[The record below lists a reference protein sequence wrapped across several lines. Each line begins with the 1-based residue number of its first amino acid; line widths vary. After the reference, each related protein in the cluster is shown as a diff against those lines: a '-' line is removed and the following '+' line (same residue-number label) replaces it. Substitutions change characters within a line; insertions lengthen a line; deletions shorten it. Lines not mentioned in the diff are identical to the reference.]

1 MEELLDSLLAECR
14 PYTRQGKVA
23 TYIPELAKGDPS
35 NLGIYV
41 LNSDGRHYQAG
52 DWQKHFTIQSVVKP
66 ILLLLALL
74 DNGEEVVR
82 SKVGVEATGKPF
94 DAINVTDSPLLSEHL
109 NPMVNMGAIAICT
122 LLKGKD
128 YTERFQRLLEFTRL
142 LAGNP
147 EIEMDEAVYR
157 SEKRTGSKN
166 RALAFL
172 LKSYGMLDDG
182 VEEVLD
188 CYFRACSIRVN
199 SRDLAHISFALAN
212 HGKALQSDEP
222 LFPRPV
228 RPLCERHHAHLRHVR
243 WVGGLRHPGG
253 PARQE
258 RGWRRYYG
266 RGAHPYGHWDLLTRL
281 GRKREQPG
289 RHSDAG
295 APVPA
300 DVSEYFLT
308 AECIEVRLKGGNV
321 RSEDGACPASDS
333 ISARESGNAMGVP
346 A

>member
-1 MEELLDSLLAECR
+1 M
-14 PYTRQGKVA
+14 
-23 TYIPELAKGDPS
+23 
-35 NLGIYV
+35 
-41 LNSDGRHYQAG
+41 
-52 DWQKHFTIQSVVKP
+52 VKP

-122 LLKGKD
+122 LIKGGD

-142 LAGNP
+142 LADNP
-147 EIEMDEAVYR
+147 EIEMDEEVYR

-199 SRDLAHISFALAN
+199 SRDLAHISFVLAN
-212 HGKALQSDEP
+212 HGKPLQSDEP
-222 LFPRPV
+222 LFPARYARYVNAIMLTCGMYDGSGDFAIRVGLP
-228 RPLCERHHAHLRHVR
+228 AKSG
-243 WVGGLRHPGG
+243 VGGGIMAVVPTRMGIGIFSPGLDG
-253 PARQE
+253 KGNSLAGIQVLE
-258 RGWRRYYG
+258 RLSRRMY
-266 RGAHPYGHWDLLTRL
+266 L
-281 GRKREQPG
+281 
-289 RHSDAG
+289 
-295 APVPA
+295 
-300 DVSEYFLT
+300 
-308 AECIEVRLKGGNV
+308 
-321 RSEDGACPASDS
+321 S
-333 ISARESGNAMGVP
+333 IF
-346 A
+346 

>member
-212 HGKALQSDEP
+212 HGKALQSDAP
-222 LFPRPV
+222 LFPARYARYVNAIMPV
-228 RPLCERHHAHLRHVR
+228 LPAAVEAKPVMGCVDEFNGALKALCEGMGIPFLDNGDILDGHEDWYQKDSVHLTSQPYPLWLARMEEAA
-243 WVGGLRHPGG
+243 GL
-253 PARQE
+253 
-258 RGWRRYYG
+258 
-266 RGAHPYGHWDLLTRL
+266 
-281 GRKREQPG
+281 
-289 RHSDAG
+289 
-295 APVPA
+295 
-300 DVSEYFLT
+300 
-308 AECIEVRLKGGNV
+308 
-321 RSEDGACPASDS
+321 
-333 ISARESGNAMGVP
+333 
-346 A
+346 